1 MLLAAATGNSFH
13 GVGRAKDGDS
23 LMVGQREVRLFGIDA
38 PEWAQTCK
46 RGGQD
51 WACGQDAA
59 EELSKLVAGR
69 EVSCV
74 AIGTDKHG
82 RTVAQCTANGVDVNR
97 AMVATGYAVAY
108 RHYSTAYVSAEQGAK
123 VNRRGIWAS
132 NFEMPSQY
140 RHGEFIRPVPSKPSR
155 ADPVRMTVS
164 RSLPQTS
171 GGCVIKGNR
180 GSHGWIYHLP
190 GMRYYEQTRAEQIF
204 CSEAEAQAAGYRRAG
219 AR

>member
-1 MLLAAATGNSFH
+1 
-13 GVGRAKDGDS
+13 
-23 LMVGQREVRLFGIDA
+23 
-38 PEWAQTCK
+38 
-46 RGGQD
+46 
-51 WACGQDAA
+51 
-59 EELSKLVAGR
+59 
-69 EVSCV
+69 
-74 AIGTDKHG
+74 
-82 RTVAQCTANGVDVNR
+82 
-97 AMVATGYAVAY
+97 MVATGYAVAY